1 MPAGVGFD
9 DVTVQWHIQ
18 QDDKPLVSSLGHVSD
33 HVGLSVL
40 DLDAWVAKLRRKGA
54 KVPERVFQARRLLE
68 KMKKALSM
76 LCGHPQCGEEIVHA
90 DSEVFVMVIDRGGMV
105 RFGR

>member
-54 KVPERVFQARRLLE
+54 KVPERVFQARR
-68 KMKKALSM
+68 
-76 LCGHPQCGEEIVHA
+76 HA
-90 DSEVFVMVIDRGGMV
+90 RGDDRGSQPRSPGAGGSEVTAAEAPPLV
-105 RFGR
+105 